1 MKTLERL
8 LLVDDDAFTNLF
20 NKIVLEKAKIA
31 NDIKV
36 FQDAREALKYLERG
50 TENVDLILLDIN
62 MPLMNGWQFLEE
74 HEKLEE
80 NKKVHIIVMLSS
92 SISNEDIKRAKDIPA
107 VKKFIRKPLSSET
120 IKEILEIC

>member
-1 MKTLERL
+1 M
-8 LLVDDDAFTNLF
+8 
-20 NKIVLEKAKIA
+20 
-31 NDIKV
+31 
-36 FQDAREALKYLERG
+36 KYLERG
-50 TENVDLILLDIN
+50 TENVDLVLLDIN

-80 NKKVHIIVMLSS
+80 NKKVHIVMMLSS

-107 VKKFIRKPLSSET
+107 IKKFIRKPLSSET

>member
-80 NKKVHIIVMLSS
+80 NKKVHIIMMLSS

-107 VKKFIRKPLSSET
+107 IKKFILKPLSSET